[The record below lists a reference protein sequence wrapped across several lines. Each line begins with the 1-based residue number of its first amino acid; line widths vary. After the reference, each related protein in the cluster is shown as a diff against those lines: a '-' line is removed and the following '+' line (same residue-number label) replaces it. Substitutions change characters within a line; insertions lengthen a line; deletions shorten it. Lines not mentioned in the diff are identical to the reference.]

1 MDRRDIVLGGTT
13 PEFQAIYLPDCVRP
27 SSVAVSF
34 GPGLIGGSIPCVV
47 IRARAPCH
55 NPMCAEPEH
64 TTNLLLLDADEADL
78 WIAELQRIAEM
89 ARSPASFERAAE
101 RGGG

>member
-13 PEFQAIYLPDCVRP
+13 PEFQAIYMPDCPRP

-34 GPGLIGGSIPCVV
+34 G
-47 IRARAPCH
+47 
-55 NPMCAEPEH
+55 PEH

-78 WIAELQRIAEM
+78 WIAELRRIAEM